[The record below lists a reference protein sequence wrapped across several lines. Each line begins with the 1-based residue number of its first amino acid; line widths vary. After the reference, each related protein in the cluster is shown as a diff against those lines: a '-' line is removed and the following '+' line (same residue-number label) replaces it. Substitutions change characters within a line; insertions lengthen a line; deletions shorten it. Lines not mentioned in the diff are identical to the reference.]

1 MKSEKMKLIIIS
13 SPESFPQEAQL
24 INQLFKAGMTCFHL
38 RKPGYNAEEVNDL
51 IQNINSK
58 NHSKIALHQHHFL
71 AGKNSI
77 KRLHFTEQMRNK
89 TQKKDLQQLKQQG
102 FTLSTSVHQSE
113 MISEMQHFDYVS
125 LSPVFNSISKAG
137 YIGFADASF
146 TIEKSVSMPEVIALG
161 GIDADNIHQLKT
173 MNFDGAAV
181 LGAIWQKPE
190 KAVSSF
196 KTLQEICLKNS
207 ISSVISY

>member
-1 MKSEKMKLIIIS
+1 MKLIVIS
-13 SPESFPQEAQL
+13 NPKNFPEEAEL
-24 INQLFKAGMTCFHL
+24 INQLFEAGMNCFHL
-38 RKPGYNAEEVNDL
+38 RKTENNAEEVMDL
-51 IQNINSK
+51 LVQINPK
-58 NHSKIALHQHHFL
+58 NYSSIALHQHHFL

-77 KRLHFTEQMRNK
+77 KRLHFTEQARKNACIEEL
-89 TQKKDLQQLKQQG
+89 QKLKNEG
-102 FTLSTSVHQSE
+102 FALSTSVHQPE
-113 MISEMQHFDYVS
+113 KIAEQQHFDYVF

-137 YIGFADASF
+137 YAGFADASF
-146 TIEKSVSMPEVIALG
+146 TTEKSVSMPEVIALG
-161 GIDADNIHQLKT
+161 GIDVGNIHQLKT